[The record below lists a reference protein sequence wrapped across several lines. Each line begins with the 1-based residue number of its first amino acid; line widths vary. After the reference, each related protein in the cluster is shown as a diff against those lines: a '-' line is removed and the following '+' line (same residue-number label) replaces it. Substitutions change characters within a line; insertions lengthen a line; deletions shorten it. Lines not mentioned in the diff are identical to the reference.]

1 MSKAASTFRKSD
13 VKRAIQ
19 AAESAGMTVCRVEID
34 AAGKIILVPDNGGTD
49 AAKPKPQTHWII
61 GSHPM
66 RVRLKGINSIAEAAR
81 RRTLANV
88 LVRMEGRTAAARRA
102 GHAGVHREPITRP
115 SRAR

>member
-49 AAKPKPQTHWII
+49 AAKPKPQDSLDNWIA
-61 GSHPM
+61 SHA
-66 RVRLKGINSIAEAAR
+66 RL
-81 RRTLANV
+81 T
-88 LVRMEGRTAAARRA
+88 EGY
-102 GHAGVHREPITRP
+102 
-115 SRAR
+115 

>member
-49 AAKPKPQTHWII
+49 AAQAKPRDPLDNWIA
-61 GSHPM
+61 SH
-66 RVRLKGINSIAEAAR
+66 AR
-81 RRTLANV
+81 ST
-88 LVRMEGRTAAARRA
+88 EGY
-102 GHAGVHREPITRP
+102 
-115 SRAR
+115 